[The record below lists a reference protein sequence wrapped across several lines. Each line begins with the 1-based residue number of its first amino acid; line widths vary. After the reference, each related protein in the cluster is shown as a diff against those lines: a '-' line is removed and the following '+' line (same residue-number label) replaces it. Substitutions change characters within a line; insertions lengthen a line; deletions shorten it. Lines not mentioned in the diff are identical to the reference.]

1 MPLAR
6 PLATVLFLAVAPLG
20 LLTPFVAAASA
31 AETQAFTPAA
41 FEAAKKSGAPLLVE
55 VTAPWCPVCKAQK
68 PILAE
73 LTAEPKFRDLKILN
87 VDFDSQKDA
96 LKALGV
102 RMQSTLIAYKSGEEQ
117 VRSTGVTD
125 KSAIA
130 SLLDKSL

>member
-6 PLATVLFLAVAPLG
+6 PLVIALILAAAPLG
-20 LLTPFVAAASA
+20 LLTPFVAVAGA

-68 PILAE
+68 PILSE
-73 LTAEPKFRDLKILN
+73 LTAQPKFKDLKILD

-96 LKALGV
+96 LKTLGV
-102 RMQSTLIAYKSGEEQ
+102 RMQSTLIAYKGGEEQ

-130 SLLDKSL
+130 GLLDKSL